1 MDPANPSMAP
11 PQPAAAS
18 HHVHSADPL
27 LSFHRESPPCPEVH
41 ADNDAVQEGLQPL
54 DVEILS
60 HLGADGRIHSL
71 HRSGP
76 DEWYECPIC
85 HKVYESAQVFSA
97 HTGTHYRALNTAAN
111 AIRLHRKHDKE
122 LQNNKLQ
129 LQEFDNGS
137 VVVVHVSPTS
147 TVAKKKIN
155 LLDDGVDAL
164 GGESDHRNGT
174 DLVVGRQDHHASTS
188 NHEWVRAKKRRA
200 RALGVGGIAAPQSG
214 RGHDDNVNFHRI
226 PPPRPEVHAD
236 NDAVQEGLQPLDV
249 EILSHLGADGRI
261 HSLHRS
267 RPDEW
272 YECPICH
279 EVYESAQVFS
289 AHTGVHYRALSTAA
303 NVIRLHRK
311 HDKELQNN
319 KLRLLKF
326 DDGSV
331 AVVPVNPTSTEV
343 KKKINLLDGRD
354 DALGGESDHR
364 NGTDLVVGR
373 HDHHASTSG
382 QCHESMR
389 AKKKRARALGVGGI
403 GAPQS

>member
-1 MDPANPSMAP
+1 MAP

-76 DEWYECPIC
+76 DEWYERPIC

-97 HTGTHYRALNTAAN
+97 HTGIHYRALSTAAN

-188 NHEWVRAKKRRA
+188 NSNHEWVRAKKRRA

-214 RGHDDNVNFHRI
+214 RGHDDNVKSS
-226 PPPRPEVHAD
+226 P
-236 NDAVQEGLQPLDV
+236 
-249 EILSHLGADGRI
+249 
-261 HSLHRS
+261 
-267 RPDEW
+267 
-272 YECPICH
+272 
-279 EVYESAQVFS
+279 
-289 AHTGVHYRALSTAA
+289 
-303 NVIRLHRK
+303 
-311 HDKELQNN
+311 
-319 KLRLLKF
+319 
-326 DDGSV
+326 
-331 AVVPVNPTSTEV
+331 VV
-343 KKKINLLDGRD
+343 
-354 DALGGESDHR
+354 
-364 NGTDLVVGR
+364 
-373 HDHHASTSG
+373 
-382 QCHESMR
+382 
-389 AKKKRARALGVGGI
+389 
-403 GAPQS
+403 APQEHSGCR